1 MALTIKKVAMP
12 ADKIS
17 IKCPYIMTPTR
28 IVIHNTA
35 NDASAVNEIKYMQ
48 SNNAQTS
55 FHYAVDDK
63 QAVQGV
69 ELWRNAWHAGD
80 GGNRDKNSKYYSYG
94 NLEGIAIEICYSKS
108 GGEKFIKAE
117 KNAAELTAKL
127 LLDFGWGIDKVTKHQ
142 DYSGKYCLPI
152 DETELLTPNG
162 WVNLGDIDVGD
173 IVAQF
178 NEGRIEFV
186 PVQHVI
192 EPYYADVIKARRIEA
207 TLNHDMLYRNE
218 YGSRWIKDK
227 WERVLEKCIAIIPV
241 GGKYEVQ
248 GLPISDDYIRYL
260 VWIQADG
267 HYAQRKS
274 KYTGKTHQL
283 GIEFHFSKKRKVDR
297 LIGIL
302 ESIGQRYSFNERS
315 DGTYSIR
322 IHDCMAKNKVEMYL
336 DNKCF
341 SWKMI
346 NMNDHQRE
354 VFLEEIL
361 FADGSIENRSYFS
374 TKQQNYDVVS
384 AIAALHN
391 RRSLQTTTGNSTAL
405 YFNES
410 NLTVPHDTEKVM
422 RNTLVSCVTVPS
434 GAILIRQYGQ
444 PKVVG
449 NCPHRT
455 LDMGWDRFLKMV
467 EEKRQELL
475 GQTKSSAKADL
486 TSTTL
491 NGYSLERAKDFSIVY
506 WDKSKK
512 KGTANSYINGGF
524 FAFYKEN
531 GVEFTLPTGI
541 LVCDISLDTTNP
553 SAKYLKPYVHGSK
566 LYYGVNDNASS
577 QFKGRKVSTF
587 VVPING
593 TPYVRELDI
602 APATARYAISGIP
615 VVRDGMDVSYN
626 NFVKAQGWDESPF
639 YATTRNFIG
648 LKGTS
653 IWIVSGT
660 SKTKNFVS
668 YSEVY
673 EKLEDFGFDQLLA
686 LDGGSSYYRK
696 ANGKAGITLSD
707 RNVNS
712 LVVFG

>member
-12 ADKIS
+12 ADKVS

-142 DYSGKYCLPI
+142 DYSP
-152 DETELLTPNG
+152 
-162 WVNLGDIDVGD
+162 W
-173 IVAQF
+173 
-178 NEGRIEFV
+178 
-186 PVQHVI
+186 
-192 EPYYADVIKARRIEA
+192 
-207 TLNHDMLYRNE
+207 
-218 YGSRWIKDK
+218 
-227 WERVLEKCIAIIPV
+227 
-241 GGKYEVQ
+241 
-248 GLPISDDYIRYL
+248 
-260 VWIQADG
+260 
-267 HYAQRKS
+267 
-274 KYTGKTHQL
+274 
-283 GIEFHFSKKRKVDR
+283 KR
-297 LIGIL
+297 
-302 ESIGQRYSFNERS
+302 
-315 DGTYSIR
+315 
-322 IHDCMAKNKVEMYL
+322 
-336 DNKCF
+336 
-341 SWKMI
+341 
-346 NMNDHQRE
+346 
-354 VFLEEIL
+354 
-361 FADGSIENRSYFS
+361 
-374 TKQQNYDVVS
+374 
-384 AIAALHN
+384 
-391 RRSLQTTTGNSTAL
+391 
-405 YFNES
+405 
-410 NLTVPHDTEKVM
+410 
-422 RNTLVSCVTVPS
+422 
-434 GAILIRQYGQ
+434 
-444 PKVVG
+444 
-449 NCPHRT
+449 CPHRT

-475 GQTKSSAKADL
+475 GQTKPSVKADL

-541 LVCDISLDTTNP
+541 LVCDISLDTTKP

-566 LYYGVNDNASS
+566 LYYGVNDNASP
-577 QFKGRKVSTF
+577 QFKGKKVSTF
-587 VVPING
+587 VVPTNG

-615 VVRDGMDVSYN
+615 VIRDGMDVSYN

-707 RNVNS
+707 RNVNN
-712 LVVFG
+712 LVYF